1 VTRGLEVAGALGST
15 ALIGFGVLPLLHR
28 ELPPEVWFA
37 VRWPRDVESDAALS
51 LLRHLA
57 ARHRPAVI
65 VLEVRASRSG
75 ITHRIGTADRDA
87 KDLQRTI
94 SSLLPGTLLEPADDY
109 GREKI
114 ALARAVELRL
124 TTRER
129 SLRRDAPDEVARS
142 LATALA
148 AVGNGTVVLQ
158 WLIGPRLTPL
168 HVGHGSA
175 GLPSNLQLVR
185 DALFG
190 TAVPLDARA
199 QTELREKVGDHGF
212 RATCRIAT
220 SGSDPAS
227 AERVLR
233 QVVGALRVA
242 EGPGA
247 HFRTRPTKADLV
259 TNAQAPRRWG
269 MAINVGELVGLLAWP
284 IGDARYPGIERIGS
298 RRVPVPRLVPKT
310 GRIVCDGNDPST
322 RRPLAQDV
330 RDALMHTL
338 LLGPTGTGKSTIIA
352 SLAVQD
358 IAAGRGVVVVDP
370 KTDLIDDILQRIPRD
385 RLDDIVVLD
394 ASDDHPVGL
403 NPLAGAGSSAELVVD
418 QLMAVFRGLYTD
430 LGPRS
435 SDILHSGLRAI
446 ASSSS
451 PTLCALPML
460 LTDERFRAS
469 VAKEA
474 TDAFGLQPFFTWFRS
489 LSKAEASAVVAPA
502 MNKLRP
508 LVSRPALRGILGQI
522 APRFD
527 MREVFTGRKV
537 LLVSLGSGAIG
548 PEAAQLLGSLVVSQ
562 LWFAAQT
569 RSRVPPDKRTPVV
582 AYLDEWHTL
591 LHAPVDLADLLAQS
605 RALGLGLVLANQSLS
620 QLPPATR
627 SAALANA
634 RSKVCFR
641 LSAEDAAIMA
651 RATDDIDAFDFQSL
665 GRYEVYAS
673 LLADGRVTPYASG
686 VTRELRPPSSDPDA
700 IRRRSRDR
708 YGVDRAETD
717 AQLMD
722 IGADKS
728 ATEDGKIGRRKRG
741 ST

>member
-1 VTRGLEVAGALGST
+1 VSRGLEFAGALGST
-15 ALIGFGVLPLLHR
+15 ALIGFGILPLMHR
-28 ELPPEVWFA
+28 ETPPDAWFD
-37 VRWPRDVESDAALS
+37 VRWPRDLNADAALS

-65 VLEVRASRSG
+65 VIEVRASRSG
-75 ITHRIGTADRDA
+75 ITHCLGITDRDA

-94 SSLLPGTLLEPADDY
+94 TSLLPGTLLEPADKSV
-109 GREKI
+109 RETI
-114 ALARAVELRL
+114 VLARAVELRL
-124 TTRER
+124 TTRQR
-129 SLRRDAPDEVARS
+129 SLRQGAPAEVARS

-148 AVGNGTVVLQ
+148 GVGSGTVVMQ

-168 HVGHGSA
+168 HVGRGST
-175 GLPSNLQLVR
+175 GLPSNPQLVR
-185 DALFG
+185 EALLG
-190 TAVPLDARA
+190 RSEPLDARA
-199 QTELREKVGDHGF
+199 QTELRDKIGDHGF

-220 SGSDPAS
+220 SVSDPAS
-227 AERVLR
+227 AERLLR

-242 EGPGA
+242 EGPGV
-247 HFRTRPTKADLV
+247 HFRTRPTKAVLV
-259 TNAQAPRRWG
+259 ANAQPPRRWG
-269 MAINVGELVGLLAWP
+269 MAINVGELLGLLAWP
-284 IGDARYPGIERIGS
+284 LGDARYPGIERIGS
-298 RRVPVPRLVPKT
+298 RRVPASRLVPKT
-310 GRIVCDGNDPST
+310 GRIICEGNDPST
-322 RRPLAQDV
+322 RRPLGQDV

-352 SLAVQD
+352 SLALQD

-370 KTDLIDDILQRIPRD
+370 KADLVDDILRRIPRD
-385 RLDDIVVLD
+385 RLGDVVVLD
-394 ASDDHPVGL
+394 ASDSRPVGL

-474 TDAFGLQPFFTWFRS
+474 TDVFGSQPFFAWFKS
-489 LSKAEASAVVAPA
+489 LSSAEASAVVAPA

-508 LVSRPALRGILGQI
+508 LVSRPALRGILGQT

-537 LLVSLGSGAIG
+537 LLVSLGSGTIG

-569 RSRVPPDKRTPVV
+569 RARVAPDKRTPVV

-591 LHAPVDLADLLAQS
+591 LHAPVDLADVLARS

-651 RATDDIDAFDFQSL
+651 RTTDDLDAIDFQSL

-673 LLADGRVTPYASG
+673 LLADSHVTPYASG
-686 VTRELRPPSSDPDA
+686 VTRELRPASSNPDA
-700 IRRRSRDR
+700 IRRHSRDL

-717 AQLMD
+717 ARLMA
-722 IGADKS
+722 IGADHG
-728 ATEDGKIGRRKRG
+728 ATTEGKIGKRRRG

>member
-94 SSLLPGTLLEPADDY
+94 SSLLPGTLLEPADDD

-185 DALFG
+185 DALLG
-190 TAVPLDARA
+190 TAEPLDARA
-199 QTELREKVGDHGF
+199 QAELRDKVGDHGF

-220 SGSDPAS
+220 SVSDPAS

-352 SLAVQD
+352 SLAVQE

-508 LVSRPALRGILGQI
+508 LVSRPALRGILGQT

-562 LWFAAQT
+562 IWFAAQT

-651 RATDDIDAFDFQSL
+651 RTTDDLDAFDFQSL

-728 ATEDGKIGRRKRG
+728 ATDDGKIGRRKRG
-741 ST
+741 LT

>member
-1 VTRGLEVAGALGST
+1 VSRGLELAGALGNT
-15 ALIGFGVLPLLHR
+15 ALIGFGVLPLMHR
-28 ELPPEVWFA
+28 EVPPEVWFD
-37 VRWPRDVESDAALS
+37 VSWPRELEAEAALS

-57 ARHRPAVI
+57 ARHRPSVVAF
-65 VLEVRASRSG
+65 EVRASRRG
-75 ITHRIGTADRDA
+75 ITHSIGVADRDA
-87 KDLQRTI
+87 KDMQRTI
-94 SSLLPGTLLEPADDY
+94 TSLLPGTLLEPADDG
-109 GREKI
+109 GRKK
-114 ALARAVELRL
+114 LVLTRAIEVRL

-129 SLRRDAPDEVARS
+129 SLRRDVPDEVARS

-148 AVGNGTVVLQ
+148 GVGNGTVVLQ

-168 HVGHGSA
+168 HVGRGST

-190 TAVPLDARA
+190 SAEPLDARGQA
-199 QTELREKVGDHGF
+199 ELRDKVGDHGF

-220 SGSDPAS
+220 SVSDPAAS
-227 AERVLR
+227 DRLLR
-233 QVVGALRVA
+233 AVVGALRVA

-247 HFRTRPTKADLV
+247 HFRSRPTKVAIV
-259 TNAQAPRRWG
+259 TNAQPPRRWG
-269 MAINVGELVGLLAWP
+269 MAINVGELLGLLAWP
-284 IGDARYPGIERIGS
+284 LGDARYPGIDRIGS
-298 RRVPVPRLVPKT
+298 RRAPPSRSVPNT

-322 RRPLAQDV
+322 RRPIGQRV

-358 IAAGRGVVVVDP
+358 VAAGRGVVVVDP
-370 KTDLIDDILQRIPRD
+370 KTDLIDDILRRIPRD
-385 RLDDIVVLD
+385 RLDDVVVLD
-394 ASDDHPVGL
+394 ASDPQPVGL
-403 NPLAGAGSSAELVVD
+403 NPLAGAGPATELVVD
-418 QLMAVFRGLYTD
+418 QLMTVFRGLYTD

-446 ASSSS
+446 AASAS

-469 VAKEA
+469 VAREA
-474 TDAFGLQPFFTWFRS
+474 TDAFGLQPFFAWFKS
-489 LSKAEASAVVAPA
+489 LSSAEASAVVAPA

-522 APRFD
+522 SPRFD
-527 MREVFTGRKV
+527 MREVFTHRKV
-537 LLVSLGSGAIG
+537 LLVSLGSGVIG

-569 RSRVPPDKRTPVV
+569 RSQVPPKKRTPVV

-620 QLPPATR
+620 QIPPATR

-641 LSAEDAAIMA
+641 LSADDAAIMA
-651 RATDDIDAFDFQSL
+651 RTTDELDAIDFQSL

-673 LLADGRVTPYASG
+673 IVADARVTPYASG
-686 VTRELRPPSSDPDA
+686 ETRELRPASSDPDD
-700 IRRRSRDR
+700 IRRRSRER

-717 AQLMD
+717 ARLLA
-722 IGADKS
+722 IGADGGANTS
-728 ATEDGKIGRRKRG
+728 GTIGKRKRG

>member
-1 VTRGLEVAGALGST
+1 MTRCLELAAAVGST
-15 ALIGFGVLPLLHR
+15 ALIGFGVLPLVHR
-28 ELPPEVWFA
+28 ELPPEVWFD
-37 VRWPRDVESDAALS
+37 VHWPREVDTEAALS

-65 VLEVRASRSG
+65 VFEVRASRSG
-75 ITHRIGTADRDA
+75 ITHCLGIADRDA
-87 KDLQRTI
+87 KELQRTVT
-94 SSLLPGTLLEPADDY
+94 SLLPGTLLEPADEAA
-109 GREKI
+109 RKKLV
-114 ALARAVELRL
+114 LARAVELRL

-129 SLRRDAPDEVARS
+129 SLRRDAPEEVARS
-142 LATALA
+142 LTTALA
-148 AVGNGTVVLQ
+148 AVGNGTVALQ

-168 HVGHGSA
+168 HVGRGSA

-185 DALFG
+185 DALLG
-190 TAVPLDARA
+190 TAEPLDARA

-220 SGSDPAS
+220 SVSDPAS
-227 AERVLR
+227 AERLLR

-247 HFRTRPTKADLV
+247 HFRARPTKAAHV
-259 TNAQAPRRWG
+259 TNAQPSRRWG
-269 MAINVGELVGLLAWP
+269 MAINVRELLGLLAWP
-284 IGDARYPGIERIGS
+284 LGDTRYPGIERIGS
-298 RRVPVPRLVPKT
+298 RRLPASRLVPKS
-310 GRIVCDGNDPST
+310 GRIVCEGNDPGT

-330 RDALMHTL
+330 HDALMHTL

-370 KTDLIDDILQRIPRD
+370 KTDLVDDILRRIPRD
-385 RLDDIVVLD
+385 RLDDVVVLD
-394 ASDDHPVGL
+394 ASDPKPVGL
-403 NPLAGAGSSAELVVD
+403 NPLARAGSSAELVVD

-474 TDAFGLQPFFTWFRS
+474 TDAFGLQPFFTWFKS
-489 LSKAEASAVVAPA
+489 LSSAEASAVVAPA

-508 LVSRPALRGILGQI
+508 LVSRPALRGILGQT

-537 LLVSLGSGAIG
+537 LLVSLGSGVIG

-569 RSRVPPDKRTPVV
+569 RSQMPPERRVPVV

-651 RATDDIDAFDFQSL
+651 RTTDELDALDFQSL

-673 LLADGRVTPYASG
+673 LLADAQVTPYASA
-686 VTRELRPPSSDPDA
+686 VTRELRPASSDPNS
-700 IRRRSRDR
+700 IRRRSREH

-717 AQLMD
+717 AQLMA
-722 IGADKS
+722 IGADGS
-728 ATEDGKIGRRKRG
+728 ATAEGKIGRRKRG

>member
-1 VTRGLEVAGALGST
+1 MTRGLEIASALGST
-15 ALIGFGVLPLLHR
+15 ALVGFGVLPLMHR
-28 ELPPEVWFA
+28 ELPPEVWLD
-37 VRWPRDVESDAALS
+37 VHWPREVDADAALS

-57 ARHRPAVI
+57 AHHRPAVMVI
-65 VLEVRASRSG
+65 EVRASRRG
-75 ITHRIGTADRDA
+75 LTHRIGVADRDA
-87 KDLQRTI
+87 NDLQRTI
-94 SSLLPGTLLEPADDY
+94 SSLLPGTLLEPADDD
-109 GREKI
+109 GRGKLV
-114 ALARAVELRL
+114 LARAVELRL

-129 SLRRDAPDEVARS
+129 SLRQDAPDEVSRS

-148 AVGNGTVVLQ
+148 GVGNGTVVLQ

-168 HVGHGSA
+168 HVGRSSA

-185 DALFG
+185 DALLG
-190 TAVPLDARA
+190 SAVPLDARA
-199 QTELREKVGDHGF
+199 QTELRGKVGDHGF
-212 RATCRIAT
+212 SASCRIAT
-220 SGSDPAS
+220 SVSDPAS
-227 AERVLR
+227 AERLLR

-247 HFRTRPTKADLV
+247 HFRARTTKVGHV
-259 TNAQAPRRWG
+259 TNAQPPRRWG
-269 MAINVGELVGLLAWP
+269 MAINVGELLGLLAWP
-284 IGDARYPGIERIGS
+284 LGDARYPGIERIGS
-298 RRVPVPRLVPKT
+298 RRVPASRLVPKS
-310 GRIVCDGNDPST
+310 GRVVCDGNDPST

-338 LLGPTGTGKSTIIA
+338 LLGPTGTGKSTMIA

-370 KTDLIDDILQRIPRD
+370 KADLIDDILRRIPRD
-385 RLDDIVVLD
+385 RLDDVVVLD

-418 QLMAVFRGLYTD
+418 QLMAVFRGLYAD

-474 TDAFGLQPFFTWFRS
+474 TDAFGLQPFFTWFKS
-489 LSKAEASAVVAPA
+489 LSSAEASAVVAPA

-508 LVSRPALRGILGQI
+508 LVSRPALRGILGQT

-537 LLVSLGSGAIG
+537 LLVSLGSGVIG

-569 RSRVPPDKRTPVV
+569 RSQIPPEKRTPVV

-620 QLPPATR
+620 QLPPPTR

-651 RATDDIDAFDFQSL
+651 RTTDELDALDFQSL

-673 LLADGRVTPYASG
+673 LLADSRATPYASG
-686 VTRELRPPSSDPDA
+686 VTRELRPASSDPDD
-700 IRRRSRDR
+700 IRRRSADR
-708 YGVDRAETD
+708 YGVSRPRTD

-722 IGADKS
+722 IGADGN
-728 ATEDGKIGRRKRG
+728 AAAEGKIGRRKRG